1 MSYFNKA
8 VTDVFF
14 EGVKI
19 IYHLVRKHESIIF
32 DLSMAA
38 LKQSMCKINIRVS
51 SMKLNLTEREFQF
64 PIMLNF
70 TYFQIR
76 YVS

>member
-1 MSYFNKA
+1 M
-8 VTDVFF
+8 DIFF

-19 IYHLVRKHESIIF
+19 IYHLVRKHESTMF
-32 DLSMAA
+32 GLSMAA
-38 LKQSMCKINIRVS
+38 LTHLMCKINVHVS

-76 YVS
+76 YLPQNA